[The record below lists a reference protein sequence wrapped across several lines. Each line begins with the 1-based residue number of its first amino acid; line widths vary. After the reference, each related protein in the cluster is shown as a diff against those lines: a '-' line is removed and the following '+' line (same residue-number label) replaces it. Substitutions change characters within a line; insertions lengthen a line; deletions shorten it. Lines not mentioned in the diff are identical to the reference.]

1 MHCANVPKNSTCIPV
16 NAVHYMILSSAYFVA
31 NDALHYMIADIW
43 AHYCQY
49 VIDIY
54 IPTIVKSTIERE
66 LFK

>member
-1 MHCANVPKNSTCIPV
+1 
-16 NAVHYMILSSAYFVA
+16 MILRSAYFVA

-43 AHYCQY
+43 AYYCQY

-66 LFK
+66 LFKQYTPDMPNNFL